1 MHAAGTKGAVFLD
14 RDGTIIHDVGYL
26 GDAAG
31 IRLYPDAVGAL
42 RTLQREYALFVV
54 SNQSGIAKGHITR
67 EQVDEVNRRL
77 GELLAEHDVRIV
89 AWYVCPHCR
98 EDACDCMKPA
108 ARFLREAADEYGLDL
123 SRSFVI
129 GDHPHDPATG
139 DAVGAFGLY
148 LLTGHGPQHID
159 SLPDDRL
166 VFHSLRDAADWIMA
180 HPEPRYGL
188 GREIDFAAETI
199 KSGGLAAFPT
209 ETVYGLGAN
218 ALDPAAVARIFEVK
232 ERPLDDP
239 LIVHVAQ
246 QSQLAGLVAGIPG
259 KAARLVEA
267 LWPGPLTLVLPK
279 LPVVPDIVTA
289 GHPTVA
295 VRMPSNAVAR
305 RLIAAAGV
313 PVAAPSAN
321 RFGRTSPTTAAHVIG
336 QLGFGWGVI
345 VDGGACRVGVES
357 TVLSLVEDRPV
368 LLRPGGAPL
377 EEIERLI
384 GRVELPGGAD
394 AAKPMSPGMLQ
405 RHYAP
410 STPLRI
416 VPSLEPWLE
425 RADVGILAFS
435 PLAGRPAGPVETLT
449 QGGDLTEAAVN
460 LYAAMR
466 RLDGRG
472 LALIVAQE
480 VPNHGL
486 GRAVNDRLRKA
497 SNPLSEA
504 MPQGV

>member
-1 MHAAGTKGAVFLD
+1 LRANRTKGAVFLD

-26 GDAAG
+26 GDPAG
-31 IRLYPDAVGAL
+31 IRLYQDAVGAL
-42 RTLQREYALFVV
+42 QTLQREYELFVV
-54 SNQSGIAKGHITR
+54 SNQSGVARGHITL
-67 EQVDEVNRRL
+67 EQVDQVNRRL
-77 GELLAEHDVRIV
+77 GELLAEHGVHIA
-89 AWYVCPHCR
+89 AWYMCPHRR

-108 ARFLREAADEYGLDL
+108 ARFLREAADAYGLDL

-129 GDHPHDPATG
+129 GDHPHDPATA

-148 LLTGHGPQHID
+148 LLTGHGPKHID
-159 SLPDDRL
+159 SLPDDQL
-166 VFHSLRDAADWIMA
+166 VFHSLGDAADWIMA
-180 HPEPRYGL
+180 HPEPRESL
-188 GREIDFAAETI
+188 AREIGTAAETLR
-199 KSGGLAAFPT
+199 SGGLAAFPT

-246 QSQLAGLVAGIPG
+246 QDHLAGLVPGIPG
-259 KAARLVEA
+259 KAARLIEA

-289 GHPTVA
+289 GLSTVA
-295 VRMPSNAVAR
+295 VRMPSNAIAR
-305 RLIAAAGV
+305 KLIDTAGV

-321 RFGRTSPTTAAHVIG
+321 RFGRTSPTTAAHVTE
-336 QLGFGWGVI
+336 QLGSGWGVV

-357 TVLSLVEDRPV
+357 TVLSLVDDRAV

-377 EEIERLI
+377 EEVERLI
-384 GRVELPGGAD
+384 GKVELSMATG
-394 AAKPMSPGMLQ
+394 AAKPMSPGMLP

-416 VPSLEPWLE
+416 VPNLEPWLE
-425 RADVGILAFS
+425 RADVGILAFA
-435 PLAGRPAGPVETLT
+435 PLVGCAAGPVETLT
-449 QGGDLTEAAVN
+449 QGGGNPTEAAVN

-472 LALIVAQE
+472 LTLIVAQE

-497 SNPLSEA
+497 SARTAETRS
-504 MPQGV
+504 GS